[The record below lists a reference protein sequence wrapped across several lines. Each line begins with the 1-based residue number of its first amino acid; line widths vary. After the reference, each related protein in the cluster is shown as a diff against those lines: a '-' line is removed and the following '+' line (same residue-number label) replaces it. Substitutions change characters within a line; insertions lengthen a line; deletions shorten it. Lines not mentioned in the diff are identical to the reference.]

1 MERSG
6 GVGPG
11 EARKPLGTFWFGG
24 LWSSVEWATFTNFLG
39 SWHSWQSPLRRDIPS
54 TDVLLTATQTV
65 HRAILQ
71 GTGRQRAIQRDT
83 EGIRHDVKPTTK
95 PCLPEESRF
104 VRTMAAKSVSP
115 SPPSSDSPSVPP
127 STTSDEITHAT
138 PPRVVAGPVHIW
150 SFRIRL
156 STGGRRRCR
165 CRRCVRPAALTAS

>member
-1 MERSG
+1 MATPPAFSGSPPTSARGGLGYGTFPQEPPKMCCSLQYSLRKVANGTIG

-104 VRTMAAKSVSP
+104 VRTVAAKRFSVS
-115 SPPSSDSPSVPP
+115 SLARFSVCPPLYDK
-127 STTSDEITHAT
+127 
-138 PPRVVAGPVHIW
+138 
-150 SFRIRL
+150 
-156 STGGRRRCR
+156 
-165 CRRCVRPAALTAS
+165 